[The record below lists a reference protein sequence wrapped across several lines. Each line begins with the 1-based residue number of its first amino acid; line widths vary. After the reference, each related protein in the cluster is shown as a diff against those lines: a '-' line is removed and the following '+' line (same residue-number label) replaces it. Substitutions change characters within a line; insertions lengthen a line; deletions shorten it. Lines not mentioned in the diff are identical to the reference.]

1 MRFIKN
7 RFVWGCFCI
16 VLAFAIGCIGVP
28 KLIDS
33 YDQKVTIVMAKEYIS
48 KGSEIQ
54 ASMLTEY
61 KMSKGDIPY
70 GQGEYY
76 DAINSSGNGGRAFFP
91 SDGEKMYASCDIYP
105 NDMITPSKASAA
117 YPYSDMEIRTLDNNH
132 YAVTA
137 NVSSLAAG
145 VAGKVRSGDI
155 LTLIIYSGSDVFID
169 SYLNYVKVISVSNS
183 EAADINDSTE
193 SDRNHIP
200 SVITFEVT
208 LEQAMYI
215 AKYNNSNGIHYALA
229 ARADTDKAAQLLGI
243 QEKQLQDSHG
253 YNRSGEQQ

>member
-7 RFVWGCFCI
+7 RFVLGCFCI
-16 VLAFAIGCIGVP
+16 ILAFAIGCIGVP

-33 YDQKVTIVMAKEYIS
+33 YDRKVTVVMAKEYIS

-54 ASMLTEY
+54 PSMLTEY
-61 KMSKGDIPY
+61 KMSIGDIPY
-70 GQGEYY
+70 SQGEYY
-76 DAINSSGNGGRAFFP
+76 NVIAPSGNGEKAFFA
-91 SDGEKMYASCDIYP
+91 SGGEKMYASCDIYP
-105 NDMITPSKASAA
+105 NDVITSSKASDA

-145 VAGKVRSGDI
+145 VAGKVRSGDV
-155 LTLIIYSGSDVFID
+155 LTLLIYSDNDVFID
-169 SYLNYVKVISVSNS
+169 SYLNYVRVISVSNS

-193 SDRNHIP
+193 SDRSRIP
-200 SVITFEVT
+200 AVITFEAT

-215 AKYNNSNGIHYALA
+215 AKYNNNNGIHYALA
-229 ARADTDKAAQLLGI
+229 ARADTDKAAQLLSI
-243 QEKQLQDSHG
+243 QEKMLTESHARS
-253 YNRSGEQQ
+253 RSGE